1 MYTYFNV
8 SHSMVAFLLV
18 PLAIN
23 ILNFYWIHTELINI
37 VGSFG
42 DTTINY
48 RLHYQQVLN
57 ELDCSAEYV

>member
-1 MYTYFNV
+1 MLEIHFLHTYTYFNV
-8 SHSMVAFLLV
+8 SHSVVAFLLV

-42 DTTINY
+42 DTY
-48 RLHYQQVLN
+48 YQLQTTL
-57 ELDCSAEYV
+57 SAGFE